1 MAIRGESSRKKD
13 KPLQHEKLLF
23 RYSID
28 AGVPFEVFSGDVAP
42 RGLGRCKSDKGLHE
56 DAMPE

>member
-42 RGLGRCKSDKGLHE
+42 
-56 DAMPE
+56 